1 MFQKPL
7 QFLFVCAMLFVSAN
21 AFAQK
26 YAISGKVTDAENAQP
41 LFSATVQA
49 LGTTDG
55 ALTDFDGNYTL
66 ELPNGSYKLVFS
78 FIGMTETI
86 KEVTIAG
93 APQTLDVALGGN
105 KLLEE
110 VKVVADIAKDRA
122 TPVAFSNISTIKL
135 KEELAGQDIPM
146 ILNSTPGV
154 YATQGGGGVGDA
166 RISIRGFSQ
175 RNVAVMLDGIPVN
188 DMENGQVYWSNWFG
202 LENNTKAM
210 QVQRGL
216 GASKLAVPSVGGS
229 INILTKGIDDAKSIT
244 LSNELGS
251 GNYIRST
258 LFVNSGRLKGGWGIS
273 SAVSFQKQDGIIDQL
288 YSKGFFYYLRIDK
301 QFKNHT
307 LSLSGFGAPQEHGQ
321 NNRRVGIGFVDTTL
335 ANSLYS
341 ERYTKTYDTKTAYAN
356 VGRTYG
362 QGWGRLAN
370 GDPLVALVNYYHKPQ
385 FSFRHS
391 WQISPKV
398 FLSNVAYLSIGNGG
412 GVANEG
418 NAISRTEDGNL
429 LLDFPSAI
437 AAGNQVNSINKLGR
451 SNVYLRSSV
460 NNHFWYGLLSTVK
473 YDINKA
479 FTFSGGLD
487 LRDFK
492 GDHYRTP
499 YNLLGGNFVQADIPN
514 AGKAQ
519 QVKIGDKY
527 TYDNSAFIRWGGAFG
542 LIEFKKD
549 KWSGFFNAS
558 GAYTGYKVVDNFKPR
573 ILTVDGNVVT
583 RTYTIQSSGITT
595 TVTKPVYIAAYNG
608 STNPLVANDNNVF
621 KSYTHNGETY
631 TMDSPEAKIQAFD
644 WRWIPSYTFK
654 MGGSYNINKNHS
666 VFANGG
672 WLSRATRYNNIYL
685 ENRTN
690 LYTPIKQLTNTK
702 NEEIRSAEAG
712 YSFRSPKFSANI
724 NGYYTSW
731 QNKPIDNPPTEN
743 DANGDPVAKTIIG
756 VGALHQGI
764 EFDFAY
770 NITKKIT
777 VEGLASYGDW
787 RWQGIGFSI
796 SNLTGDSTS
805 FDPTGVRVG
814 DAAQMQFGAAIRYE
828 PIKGLYFK
836 TRATY
841 FGNNYANFSPEF
853 LTGNNVRKE
862 AWKMPD
868 YYLID
873 LNTGYTFNIDKKI
886 KAGIRLNVLNV
897 LDAIYISDAQ
907 SNDFPSQTNYYVGQI
922 FKSST
927 PANYSTAETSSV
939 LFGLPRRWNMAFTLE
954 F

>member
-7 QFLFVCAMLFVSAN
+7 QFLFALAILLTSSS

-26 YAISGKVTDAENAQP
+26 YAISGKVTDADNNQP
-41 LFSATVQA
+41 LFSTTVQA
-49 LGTTDG
+49 VGTSDG
-55 ALTDFDGNYTL
+55 ALTDFDGNYSL
-66 ELPNGSYKLVFS
+66 ELPNGTYKIS
-78 FIGMTETI
+78 FTYVGMVETI
-86 KEVTIAG
+86 KEVTVAG
-93 APQTLDVALGGN
+93 AAQTLDVALGGN
-105 KLLEE
+105 KILEE

-122 TPVAFSNISTIKL
+122 TPVAFSNISTLKL

-229 INILTKGIDDAKSIT
+229 INILTKGIDDAKSIV
-244 LSNELGS
+244 LSNELGA

-258 LFVNSGRLKGGWGIS
+258 VFVNSGRLKGGWGIS

-301 QFKNHT
+301 QFKKHNI
-307 LSLSGFGAPQEHGQ
+307 SLSGFGAPQEHGM
-321 NNRRVGIGFVDTTL
+321 NNRKVGIGFVDTTL
-335 ANSLYS
+335 ANNLYS
-341 ERYTKTYDTKTAYAN
+341 KRYTATMNPEAYAN
-356 VGRTYG
+356 RGRTYG

-370 GDPLVALVNYYHKPQ
+370 GDPLVTLVNYYHKPQ

-412 GVANEG
+412 GVAPEG
-418 NAISRTEDGNL
+418 SGVASRTKDGQFL
-429 LLDFPSAI
+429 FDAESGI
-437 AAGNQVNSINKLGR
+437 AGNQVNTINKLGR
-451 SNVYLRSSV
+451 SNTYLRSSV

-473 YDINKA
+473 YDINKV
-479 FTFSGGLD
+479 FSFSGGVD
-487 LRDFK
+487 LRDFR

-514 AGKAQ
+514 VGKAQ
-519 QVKIGDKY
+519 QIKIGDRY
-527 TYDNSAFIRWGGAFG
+527 AYDNSAYIRWGGVFG
-542 LIEFKKD
+542 LLELKKD

-558 GAYTGYKVVDNFKPR
+558 GAYTGYKLEDHLKPR

-583 RTYTIQSSGITT
+583 RTFSLSGVS
-595 TVTKPVYIAAYNG
+595 VTKPVYLGGYTGTGLNG
-608 STNPLVANDNNVF
+608 ENLF
-621 KSYTHNGETY
+621 KSYTHKGTTY
-631 TMDSPEAKIQAFD
+631 TMDSPEAKIQQFD
-644 WRWIPSYTFK
+644 FRWIPSYTFK
-654 MGGSYNINKNHS
+654 MGGAYNIDKHHS
-666 VFANGG
+666 VFANTG
-672 WLSRATRYNNIYL
+672 WLSRGTRYNNIYL
-685 ENRTN
+685 ENRN
-690 LYTPIKQLTNTK
+690 SINVPIKQISDVK
-702 NEEIRSAEAG
+702 NEEIRSGEVG
-712 YSFRSPKFSANI
+712 YNYRSPKFSANI
-724 NGYYTSW
+724 NGYYTTW
-731 QNKPIDNPPTEN
+731 QNKPIDNPPTEL
-743 DANGDPVAKTIIG
+743 DANQDPVAKTVIG
-756 VGALHQGI
+756 VGAVHQGV
-764 EFDFAY
+764 ELDFAY

-777 VEGLASYGDW
+777 IEGLASYGDW
-787 RWQGIGFSI
+787 RWQGKGFSI

-805 FDPTGVRVG
+805 FDPTTVHVG

-836 TRATY
+836 TRGTY
-841 FGNNYANFSPEF
+841 FGNNYANFTPES
-853 LTGNNVRKE
+853 LTRENERKDT
-862 AWKMPD
+862 WKMPD

-873 LNTGYTFNIDKKI
+873 CNMGYTFTIDKKV
-886 KAGIRLNVLNV
+886 KTGIRLNVLNV
-897 LDAIYISDAQ
+897 LDAVYISDAQ
-907 SNDFPSQTNYYVGQI
+907 GNDFSGGASGYYGQI
-922 FKSST
+922 FANST
-927 PANYSTAETSSV
+927 AANYSTAETSSV